1 MAAASDGRGC
11 IPDFSGLEFPLYTAG
26 GAGGI
31 ILCRIRKNGQLFQ
44 QIHDSRGIA
53 ALLATAGPLQMIDQM
68 HQIDRYGKG
77 PQNHDYITHCC
88 HKNIPPIEFLFDC
101 YYISNKRFCQCYI
114 EQIF

>member
-11 IPDFSGLEFPLYTAG
+11 IPDFSGLKFSLYAAG
-26 GAGGI
+26 CAGGI
-31 ILCRIRKNGQLFQ
+31 VLGCVRENCQLFQ
-44 QIHDSRGIA
+44 QIHGLDGAAA
-53 ALLATAGPLQMIDQM
+53 ALGAARPLKAIHQM

-77 PQNHDYITHCC
+77 PQNHDYITHCR

-101 YYISNKRFCQCYI
+101 HYISNKRFCQCYI